1 MQVTSNEFALLAA
14 LASGAPSS
22 RRALAA
28 RTGLSSGSVGRTLK
42 AVEDAGLVRDG
53 ALTQTGFDA
62 LEPYRVRNAVV
73 MAAGLSSRCAPISY
87 EKPKGLLRVRGERL
101 IERQIRQLREAGIE
115 DVTVVVGY
123 KKEEFFYLEDAFG
136 VDIVVNEDFAVRNNH
151 ATLFQ
156 VRDLLG
162 ATYVCSS
169 DNYFTENPFEPYA
182 YESYCAAV
190 YIHGETDEYCL
201 GTRGKE
207 RRIVSAAL
215 GGRDS
220 WALMGHAYWTPSFA
234 EAFMSIL
241 EAEYDKPETA
251 PKLWEEVFFSHAD
264 ELKMVMRPYPADV
277 VHEFDSLDQL
287 QSFDPEFIDNVGSGV
302 LDNICSTLGCL
313 RGDIVDVRPLQQLSL
328 IHI

>member
-251 PKLWEEVFFSHAD
+251 PKL
-264 ELKMVMRPYPADV
+264 
-277 VHEFDSLDQL
+277 
-287 QSFDPEFIDNVGSGV
+287 
-302 LDNICSTLGCL
+302 
-313 RGDIVDVRPLQQLSL
+313 
-328 IHI
+328 